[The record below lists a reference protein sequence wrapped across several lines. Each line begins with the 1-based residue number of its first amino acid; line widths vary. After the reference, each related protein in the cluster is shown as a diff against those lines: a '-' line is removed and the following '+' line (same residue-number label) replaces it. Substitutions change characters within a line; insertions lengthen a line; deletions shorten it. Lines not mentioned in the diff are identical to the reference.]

1 MFWDGTHGIDA
12 GRMLRSGLL
21 APVGYER
28 RSQTRIG
35 KLRRR
40 LFPFERFVLTH
51 VKLSVATAAAT
62 LTGSVLGI
70 IKTVLG

>member
-1 MFWDGTHGIDA
+1 
-12 GRMLRSGLL
+12 
-21 APVGYER
+21 
-28 RSQTRIG
+28 
-35 KLRRR
+35 LRRR